1 MELYSQS
8 PLEKGGNSVQS
19 MDNHSIL
26 VSPHEQTVF
35 GQFIGSTGTAS
46 RSSFDLGFPWS
57 IADSRDMLLA
67 SCTAT
72 ISTTHAECQLASVKK
87 GAGLEP
93 IHGTTALPKPG
104 GDT

>member
-8 PLEKGGNSVQS
+8 PLEEGGNSVQS

-35 GQFIGSTGTAS
+35 GQFVGSTGTAS
-46 RSSFDLGFPWS
+46 RSSFGLGFPWS
-57 IADSRDMLLA
+57 ITDSRDILLA

-72 ISTTHAECQLASVKK
+72 IISTTHTECQLASEEK
-87 GAGLEP
+87 GAGL
-93 IHGTTALPKPG
+93 KP
-104 GDT
+104 DRKSVV